1 MASDENETE
10 PGTSAPEAPHH
21 RTVQHMKISD
31 IEPLRDLPDDPE
43 DQPPAEDEER
53 FEPGPSFGEG
63 M

>member
-1 MASDENETE
+1 MAPDENETDA
-10 PGTSAPEAPHH
+10 GTAAQEAPH
-21 RTVQHMKISD
+21 RTVQHRKISD

-43 DQPPAEDEER
+43 DQPTAEDDER